1 MSYYKIDN
9 LEQYSNIITN
19 LFVNPENFGVRLL
32 KRILLGISN
41 GKVIDFN
48 MVSRYK
54 WFTEAKVKY

>member
-41 GKVIDFN
+41 GIKSLI
-48 MVSRYK
+48 MA
-54 WFTEAKVKY
+54 EADIK

>member
-41 GKVIDFN
+41 GIKSLILYGHDIN
-48 MVSRYK
+48 GLPK
-54 WFTEAKVKY
+54 QK